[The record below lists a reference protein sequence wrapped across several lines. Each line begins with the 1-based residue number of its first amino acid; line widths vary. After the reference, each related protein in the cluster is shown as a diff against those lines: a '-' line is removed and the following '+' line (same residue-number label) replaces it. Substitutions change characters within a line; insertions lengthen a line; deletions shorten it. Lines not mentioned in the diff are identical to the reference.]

1 MQGCRVYYFF
11 ISFIFRVFFFFC
23 VTSYISGEC
32 VKKNKNQI
40 TARAKKKKKNSN
52 KQTQKQITQMLFY
65 NFSNILHVHYS
76 SAYYLSF
83 IIFGFSII
91 ENKTKKKKKKNVV
104 VVVRAAGKWNS
115 FLSLSFSSFFPLS
128 IISHLHSLFLNIRF
142 DEKKK
147 KIVNQIHCTT
157 YSLQSLQ
164 QPGVV
169 LRLRLVL

>member
-11 ISFIFRVFFFFC
+11 ISFIFRVFFFFLC
-23 VTSYISGEC
+23 YVLHLWRMC
-32 VKKNKNQI
+32 QKKQKSNNR
-40 TARAKKKKKNSN
+40 AREKKKNSN

-115 FLSLSFSSFFPLS
+115 FLSLSLSLLFFLSLSFPTS
-128 IISHLHSLFLNIRF
+128 IHYF
-142 DEKKK
+142 
-147 KIVNQIHCTT
+147 
-157 YSLQSLQ
+157 
-164 QPGVV
+164 
-169 LRLRLVL
+169 